1 MAPIPTP
8 PPLPSG
14 EQPSARGLAVCLMVL
29 EQEAVALDQTLAA
42 RLIAAAAVA
51 LLDAAPPGVGDDGFR
66 PAG

>member
-1 MAPIPTP
+1 
-8 PPLPSG
+8 
-14 EQPSARGLAVCLMVL
+14 MVL